1 MLLSGLCW
9 RTLMPLGIAAQFLFP
24 QFTNPCFR
32 TGKLGDQGQRI
43 TLALF
48 PQKKKP
54 KPKSRRNSPSPTPPP
69 QKKNT
74 TPSPQ
79 KNPSKYTKTNQQP
92 TFQQA
97 AEAVCMFLQCR
108 YHFFNSDFIVC
119 ISEPRGAH
127 LNTQIF

>member
-9 RTLMPLGIAAQFLFP
+9 RILMPLGIAAQFLFP

-54 KPKSRRNSPSPTPPP
+54 KPKSRRNSPSPTPPT
-69 QKKNT
+69 KKKKQHHPLKKIPVNT
-74 TPSPQ
+74 RKQTSSQPSNKLRKQ
-79 KNPSKYTKTNQQP
+79 CACSCNAGTISSTLTSLYAFLNPEVHT
-92 TFQQA
+92 
-97 AEAVCMFLQCR
+97 
-108 YHFFNSDFIVC
+108 
-119 ISEPRGAH
+119 
-127 LNTQIF
+127 